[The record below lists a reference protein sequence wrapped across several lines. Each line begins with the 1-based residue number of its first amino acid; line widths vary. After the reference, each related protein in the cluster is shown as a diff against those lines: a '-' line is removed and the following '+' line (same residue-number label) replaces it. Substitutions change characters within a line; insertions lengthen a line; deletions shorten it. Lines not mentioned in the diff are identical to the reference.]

1 MREDLGTLAEEA
13 SKLWS
18 ALEGRFIGP
27 AVRAYPDVTRHLGA
41 AGRELL
47 AAYRSAVGGQEQAWR
62 DAGSGPRHEKITVER
77 VDPSDPA
84 GPEDRQKNRD

>member
-13 SKLWS
+13 TKLWS
-18 ALEGRFIGP
+18 ALEARFIAP
-27 AVRAYPDVTRHLGA
+27 AARAYPDVTRHLGT